1 MYTAKSGCSPKKN
14 WKQGSIFAFMS
25 SLHTA
30 MRLRPYFIAKSEGC
44 KFYCGSDAHTGT
56 ELQNLRAWFER
67 GIEDLGLTEDDK
79 FIIK

>member
-1 MYTAKSGCSPKKN
+1 MGIELNVCD
-14 WKQGSIFAFMS
+14 
-25 SLHTA
+25 
-30 MRLRPYFIAKSEGC
+30 MRYKDFERDALLRPYFIAKSEGC

-56 ELQNLRAWFER
+56 ELQNLRPWFER